1 MKRIGIDARL
11 YFQTGV
17 GVYIRN
23 FLHYL
28 QKNPPKEF
36 EFFIYVL
43 EKDSDQIRFVSPQFT
58 KVTVNSHWHSLSEQF
73 NFVQILNKDN
83 LDLMHFTY
91 FSYPVLYRKKFIATI
106 HDVTPLL
113 HKTGRASTLNP
124 LFYELKY
131 RSLTFVLQQ
140 QVQNASVIITPT
152 ETVKDELVKVYGSK
166 YKNKIQPIYEGVNYE
181 MQEVNENTA
190 LAKIYKN
197 PFFIYIGNFYPHKN
211 VETLLKAFSSLQT
224 DTELVLVGP
233 DNYFAS
239 RLQNELNPQDL
250 KRIRFHH
257 TGSNSD
263 LVFFYKNAQALI
275 NPSISEGFGLPL
287 VEAAY
292 FKTPVIASNLQV
304 FHEIL
309 GDSFTSFNPHS
320 VGELEQIL
328 TDVVTRKRKL
338 LPPKLD
344 AAFSFEHLTKKI
356 VTIYKKKLS

>member
-28 QKNPPKEF
+28 QQNPPKDY
-36 EFFIYVL
+36 EFFVYVL
-43 EKDSDQIRFVSPQFT
+43 KKDSEQIKFVSTQFT
-58 KVTVNSHWHSLSEQF
+58 KVEVNSHWHSLSEQF

-106 HDVTPLL
+106 HDVTPLM

-124 LFYELKY
+124 FIYEMKYQSLK
-131 RSLTFVLQQ
+131 FVLKQ
-140 QVQNASVIITPT
+140 QVKNAAAIITPT
-152 ETVKDELVKVYGSK
+152 KTVKAELEQVYGSK
-166 YKNKIQPIYEGVNYE
+166 YSKKIYPIYEGVNYE
-181 MQEVNENTA
+181 MQEAKENSS
-190 LAKIYKN
+190 LASKFKK
-197 PFFIYIGNFYPHKN
+197 PFFLYIGNFYPHKN
-211 VETLLKAFSSLQT
+211 VETLIDAFKDIPKSI
-224 DTELVLVGP
+224 ELVLVGP

-239 RLQNELNPQDL
+239 RLQNDIAKHNLTH
-250 KRIRFHH
+250 IRFHH

-263 LVFFYKNAQALI
+263 LVFFYKHALALI

-292 FKTPVIASNLQV
+292 FKTPVIASDLDV

-309 GDSFTSFNPHS
+309 GDSFIPFDPYS
-320 VGELEQIL
+320 VEDLSVKLHEVIHKRPKPVYPELHH
-328 TDVVTRKRKL
+328 TY
-338 LPPKLD
+338 
-344 AAFSFEHLTKKI
+344 SFEKMTTEIVQLYNKLT
-356 VTIYKKKLS
+356 